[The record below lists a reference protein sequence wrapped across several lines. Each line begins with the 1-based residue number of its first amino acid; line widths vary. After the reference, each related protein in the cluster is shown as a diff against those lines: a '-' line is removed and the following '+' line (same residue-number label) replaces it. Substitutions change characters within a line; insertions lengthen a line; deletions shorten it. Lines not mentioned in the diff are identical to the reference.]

1 MLFRSACLEL
11 GVAVVDSST
20 SGLGGCPYAK
30 GATGN
35 VATEDVLFM
44 LTGMGIETG
53 VDMTRLLAAGSFI
66 SGLLKRT
73 PESKLGRVPA
83 ESRRNP

>member
-1 MLFRSACLEL
+1 MS
-11 GVAVVDSST
+11 VVDSST

-44 LTGMGIETG
+44 LNGMGIETG
-53 VDMTRLLAAGSFI
+53 VDMATLLAAGAYI
-66 SGLLKRT
+66 SDALARR
-73 PESKLGRVPA
+73 PESKLGRIPKD
-83 ESRRNP
+83 SRRQAGTLEKSE